1 MKSKFLNYNIGRCLL
16 VKDTRLIY
24 TKEVEW
30 KYPTVRKV
38 SSFYYLCVWKRS
50 VLFIKTNKITCKSK
64 TIRNC
69 TFITMFS
76 ISVLLIQVLKEC
88 LCTVKRGTY
97 AGSRNCQLFWRW
109 EPGEL
114 PELQT
119 LFLFYIWI
127 QGQSLETILASPN
140 MKLAFGDGSG
150 ERIKSLGVHK
160 SWSIV

>member
-64 TIRNC
+64 NHKKILWTIIYQQTGQPRRNGQV
-69 TFITMFS
+69 S
-76 ISVLLIQVLKEC
+76 KNIQPTNTE
-88 LCTVKRGTY
+88 
-97 AGSRNCQLFWRW
+97 
-109 EPGEL
+109 
-114 PELQT
+114 
-119 LFLFYIWI
+119 
-127 QGQSLETILASPN
+127 
-140 MKLAFGDGSG
+140 
-150 ERIKSLGVHK
+150 
-160 SWSIV
+160 